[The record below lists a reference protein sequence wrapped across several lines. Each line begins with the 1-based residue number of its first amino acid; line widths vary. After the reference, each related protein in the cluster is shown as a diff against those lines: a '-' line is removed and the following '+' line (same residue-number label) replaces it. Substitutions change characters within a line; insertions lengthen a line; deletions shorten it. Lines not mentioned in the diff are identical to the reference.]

1 MEVLEINE
9 SFVDILTVFTAATL
23 IEEHVDLF
31 VDLKEYFCGEVC
43 VDGNSVLVVNTVLSY
58 FFDEENELDC

>member
-9 SFVDILTVFTAATL
+9 SFVDILAVFAAATL

-31 VDLKEYFCGEVC
+31 ADRKEYFCREVC
-43 VDGNSVLVVNTVLSY
+43 IDCNSVLVVNTVLSY

>member
-1 MEVLEINE
+1 MEVLKTYE
-9 SFVDILTVFTAATL
+9 SFVDILAIFAAATL

-31 VDLKEYFCGEVC
+31 ADREEYFCREVC
-43 VDGNSVLVVNTVLSY
+43 DDGDSVLVVNTVLSY